1 MADQWYYAQQG
12 QRQGPVS
19 EQQLKELAVSGQLK
33 ATDTVWKQGM
43 AQWAKASQIN
53 GLLPPSDLSQ
63 PPALPRQNSAG
74 APHRHISSFS
84 FATFFSGR
92 PMVAAGLVLVLLA
105 RGCDV
110 LSKRGV
116 DSAIAQAK
124 VAQAQF
130 EDPWTKQV
138 SETERKIATLEEKET
153 PTPADTKE
161 IQDARTSLR
170 DVGKAKQ
177 KAFRTFQATTLRDV
191 TIAARDAESAYLIS
205 GYWREMLFV
214 FGAIFLA
221 LGLLMVS
228 WVAEGAERWVSLTM
242 LAIITVS
249 LFISNVSVGWVSR

>member
-1 MADQWYYAQQG
+1 
-12 QRQGPVS
+12 
-19 EQQLKELAVSGQLK
+19 
-33 ATDTVWKQGM
+33 
-43 AQWAKASQIN
+43 
-53 GLLPPSDLSQ
+53 
-63 PPALPRQNSAG
+63 
-74 APHRHISSFS
+74 
-84 FATFFSGR
+84 
-92 PMVAAGLVLVLLA
+92 MVAAGLVLVLLA